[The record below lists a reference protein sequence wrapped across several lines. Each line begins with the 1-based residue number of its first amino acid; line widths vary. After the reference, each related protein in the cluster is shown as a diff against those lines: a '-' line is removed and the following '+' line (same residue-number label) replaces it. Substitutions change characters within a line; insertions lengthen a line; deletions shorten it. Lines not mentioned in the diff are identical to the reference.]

1 MNRKERAIDKSELSR
16 IEDRI
21 YQIDFSQSV
30 DSEAMRKRI
39 LKESEEKRGVYM
51 RKHLSFKKIAT
62 IIAAAVLG
70 SCLMLQTTFGQE
82 VVAKV
87 LKRFTITGS
96 TYEQMNPK
104 AVVEPVEL
112 PDSLKG
118 KVFTKDGKEIT
129 VITEDTE
136 GFCDK
141 DGNPITGF
149 DPETG
154 EIWTEKDLNEI
165 IDGMLVE
172 RDIHKIN
179 DHICFKAKIPA
190 YVPEGYK
197 FDRFQYFKKDESSP
211 TNGMY
216 GYLYYVNEETGKD
229 ILIMENY
236 DCYMTRGTLTTDS
249 VIEKID
255 INGVEAMLVGGTV
268 DWVEDGVGIFYVGK
282 GIETEELIN
291 SASSMKD
298 IQ

>member
-1 MNRKERAIDKSELSR
+1 MNRKEQAIDKSELSR

-39 LKESEEKRGVYM
+39 LKESEEKRGIYM
-51 RKHLSFKKIAT
+51 RKHWSFKKIAT
-62 IIAAAVLG
+62 ISAAAVLG

-87 LKRFTITGS
+87 LKRFTISGS
-96 TYEQMNPK
+96 TYEQTNPE
-104 AVVEPVEL
+104 VFEPVEL
-112 PDSLKG
+112 PDALKG

-141 DGNPITGF
+141 DGNAITSF

-154 EIWTEKDLNEI
+154 EIWTEKQQQEVL
-165 IDGMLVE
+165 DGMLVE

-197 FDRFQYFKKDESSP
+197 FDRFQYYKKDESSP

-216 GYLYYVNEETGKD
+216 GHLYYVNEETGNE
-229 ILIMENY
+229 IFIMENH
-236 DCYMTRGTLTTDS
+236 DCYMTQGVLRTDE
-249 VIEKID
+249 VLEEIE
-255 INGVEAMLVGGTV
+255 INGEDAILRGNRIY
-268 DWVEDGVGIFYVGK
+268 WVEDGVAIMYEGGAV
-282 GIETEELIN
+282 EAEEVIK

-298 IQ
+298 IE

>member
-1 MNRKERAIDKSELSR
+1 MNRREQEIDENELR
-16 IEDRI
+16 KIEDRI

-87 LKRFTITGS
+87 LKRFTISGS
-96 TYEQMNPK
+96 TYEQRNPE
-104 AVVEPVEL
+104 AFEPVEL

-141 DGNPITGF
+141 DGNAITSF

-154 EIWTEKDLNEI
+154 EIWTEKDQKEV

-197 FDRFQYFKKDESSP
+197 FDRFQYWKDDGGEYD
-211 TNGMY
+211 GMY
-216 GYLYYVNEETGKD
+216 GDLYYVNEETGNE
-229 ILIMENY
+229 IIIMERH
-236 DCYMTRGTLTTDS
+236 DCYATQGVLTTDS

-282 GIETEELIN
+282 GIETEELIK

>member
-1 MNRKERAIDKSELSR
+1 MNRKEQAIDENELRR

-39 LKESEEKRGVYM
+39 LKENEEKRGVYM
-51 RKHLSFKKIAT
+51 RKHWSLKKIAT
-62 IIAAAVLG
+62 ISAAAVLG
-70 SCLMLQTTFGQE
+70 SCFMLQTTFGQE

-118 KVFTKDGKEIT
+118 KVFTKDGKEVTIM
-129 VITEDTE
+129 TESTE

-141 DGNPITGF
+141 DGNTITSF

-154 EIWTEKDLNEI
+154 EIWTEKDQKEV

-172 RDIHKIN
+172 RDIHKVN
-179 DHICFKAKIPA
+179 DHLCFKAKIPA

-197 FDRFQYFKKDESSP
+197 FDRLQYWKGDGSEYD
-211 TNGMY
+211 GMY
-216 GYLYYVNEETGKD
+216 GYLYYVNEETGNE
-229 ILIMENY
+229 IEIAERH
-236 DCYMTRGTLTTDS
+236 DCYATQGVLRTDD
-249 VIEKID
+249 VLVEID
-255 INGVEAMLVGGTV
+255 INGEDAILRGNAVT
-268 DWVEDGVGIFYVGK
+268 WVEDGVGIKYYG
-282 GIETEELIN
+282 GALETEEVIK

-298 IQ
+298 IE